1 MDVGQG
7 VHAGS
12 RVMSTAYSNP
22 SKLDENSLP
31 APPKMGRFAL
41 FVR

>member
-41 FVR
+41 VVR